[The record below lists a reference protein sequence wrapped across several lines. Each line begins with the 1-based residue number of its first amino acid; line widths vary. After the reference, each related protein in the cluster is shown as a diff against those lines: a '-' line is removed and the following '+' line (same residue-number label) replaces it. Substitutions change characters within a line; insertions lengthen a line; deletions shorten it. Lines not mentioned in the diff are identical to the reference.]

1 VTKMEPPDSKRYDG
15 GRELLKWIALATMT
29 IDHIGLILYPQVP
42 ALRIIGRISYP
53 LFAYLL
59 VLGMSSTHDPGKYFN
74 RIVFFALLS
83 QLPFAIAN
91 EVPVWQHLNIFFTL
105 SLGII
110 LIYLLDRNNI
120 LLLVPLIAAVIIPV
134 DYGAYG
140 LATILFLYLMR
151 ILRRTGLILLIALNL
166 MLIPF
171 EPTYQPL
178 ALLAL
183 PIILLHSNGRLTLSS
198 RSEKTSHPLISKYFF
213 YIYYPVHLLALA
225 LVRTI
230 Q

>member
-1 VTKMEPPDSKRYDG
+1 MTKMEPPDSKRYDS
-15 GRELLKWIALATMT
+15 GRELLKWIALTTMT
-29 IDHIGLILYPQVP
+29 VDHIGLILYPQIP
-42 ALRIIGRISYP
+42 ALRIVGRISYP

-59 VLGMSSTHDPGKYFN
+59 VLGMSSTRDPGKYFK
-74 RIVFFALLS
+74 RMVYFALLS

-91 EVPVWQHLNIFFTL
+91 EVPIWQHLNIFFTL

-120 LLLVPLIAAVIIPV
+120 LLLVPLIASVIIPV

-171 EPTYQPL
+171 ESTYQPL

-198 RSEKTSHPLISKYFF
+198 RSERTSHPLFSKYFF
-213 YIYYPVHLLALA
+213 YVYYPAHLLALA

>member
-1 VTKMEPPDSKRYDG
+1 MTKMEPPDTNRYDS
-15 GRELLKWIALATMT
+15 GRELLKWIALFTMT
-29 IDHIGLILYPQVP
+29 IDHIGLILYPQIPV
-42 ALRIIGRISYP
+42 LRIIGRISYP

-74 RIVFFALLS
+74 RMIYFALLS

-91 EVPVWQHLNIFFTL
+91 EIPIWQHLNIFFTL

-120 LLLVPLIAAVIIPV
+120 LLLVPIIAAVIIPV

-140 LATILFLYLMR
+140 LATILFLYIMR
-151 ILRRTGLILLIALNL
+151 SFRRTGVILFIALNL
-166 MLIPF
+166 TLIPF
-171 EPTYQPL
+171 ETTYQPL

-183 PIILLHSNGRLTLSS
+183 PIILLHIDGKLTLGHSG
-198 RSEKTSHPLISKYFF
+198 EKAMHPLISRYFF
-213 YIYYPVHLLALA
+213 YVYYPAHLLVLA
-225 LVRTI
+225 LIRTI
-230 Q
+230 L

>member
-1 VTKMEPPDSKRYDG
+1 MTKMEPPDAHRYDS

-29 IDHIGLILYPQVP
+29 IDHIGLILYPQITF
-42 ALRIIGRISYP
+42 LRIIGRISYP

-74 RIVFFALLS
+74 RMVFFALLS

-91 EVPVWQHLNIFFTL
+91 EVPIWQHLNIFFTL

-151 ILRRTGLILLIALNL
+151 TLRRTGLILLIALNL

-171 EPTYQPL
+171 ESTYQPL

-213 YIYYPVHLLALA
+213 YVYYPAHLLALA

>member
-1 VTKMEPPDSKRYDG
+1 MTKMEPPDTNRFDS

-29 IDHIGLILYPQVP
+29 IDHIGLILYPQIPV
-42 ALRIIGRISYP
+42 LRIIGRVSYP

-59 VLGMSSTHDPGKYFN
+59 VLGMSSTHDPGNYLKRMIY
-74 RIVFFALLS
+74 FALLS

-91 EVPVWQHLNIFFTL
+91 EVPIWQHLNIFFTL

-120 LLLVPLIAAVIIPV
+120 LLLAPLIAAVIIPV
-134 DYGAYG
+134 DYGSYG
-140 LATILFLYLMR
+140 LATILFLYIMR
-151 ILRRTGLILLIALNL
+151 SSRRIGVILLIALNL
-166 MLIPF
+166 LLIPF
-171 EPTYQPL
+171 ETTYQPL

-183 PIILLHSNGRLTLSS
+183 PIILLHSGGRLMLTN
-198 RSEKTSHPLISKYFF
+198 RSEKTPHPLIPRYFF
-213 YIYYPVHLLALA
+213 YVYYPAHLLALA
-225 LVRTI
+225 LIRTI

>member
-1 VTKMEPPDSKRYDG
+1 MEPPDAHRYDS

-29 IDHIGLILYPQVP
+29 IDHIGMILYPQIPV
-42 ALRIIGRISYP
+42 LRIIGRISFP

-59 VLGMSSTHDPGKYFN
+59 VLGMLSTHDPGNYFK
-74 RIVFFALLS
+74 RMLYFALLS

-91 EVPVWQHLNIFFTL
+91 EVPIWQHLNIFFSL

-120 LLLVPLIAAVIIPV
+120 LLLVPLIAAIIIPV

-140 LATILFLYLMR
+140 LATILFLYIMR
-151 ILRRTGLILLIALNL
+151 SFRRTGVILLIALNVL
-166 MLIPF
+166 LIPF
-171 EPTYQPL
+171 ETTYQPL

-183 PIILLHSNGRLTLSS
+183 PIILLHNDGRLTLTNSN
-198 RSEKTSHPLISKYFF
+198 EKTSHPLISKYFF
-213 YIYYPVHLLALA
+213 YIYYPAHLLVLA
-225 LVRTI
+225 LIRTI